1 MQLNKTIEAKLRE
14 MEERQ
19 ANEEEAFY
27 IKAQGTKDSLE
38 KQRSNELES
47 FNKKSKIVMNDMEN
61 RQNAEKKQLE
71 KNKSSTMAMSQAL
84 TSKHTLAGKSQ
95 QKP

>member
-14 MEERQ
+14 SEEKQ

-27 IKAQGTKDSLE
+27 IKAQETKDSLE
-38 KQRSNELES
+38 KLRNFELES
-47 FNKKSKIVMNDMEN
+47 FNKKYKIVMADMQN
-61 RQNAEKKQLE
+61 RQNAEKKTLE
-71 KNKSSTMAMSQAL
+71 KNKSTSMAMSQAL
-84 TSKHTLAGKSQ
+84 TSKHTLASKSQ